1 LAADRPAEAPLARHA
16 ARLRALRAEPSTD
29 APHDPARLA
38 RIEHTRIEMLAQ
50 GPAIAATLAAAE
62 APLAALAGALRERPL
77 RQVVIAGCGDSWFV
91 GMAARHAFE
100 TLLGVPCAAS
110 QALDY
115 ALYDH
120 VAAGPETLVFGLSAG
135 GNTPAVMQAL
145 RAAAE
150 RGAVCVGLSNTPGSP
165 VLTAFDAGLVVHA
178 TRRGWPTQSS
188 TAAIALLVAT
198 AAALADARA
207 STPPHRL
214 AALDAALA
222 ALPSLVESVT
232 RASAAPIAAAADAF
246 AAARSVLFTGA
257 GPAFAAAAIGAAK
270 LRELGPIHATAT
282 PLEEMHHY
290 RAQKRGDPLM
300 LLAPDRAAR
309 ERALD
314 TALVGAAVG
323 GRTVAL
329 LGEDDA
335 EISALVEVALV
346 LPPVDPL
353 LAPVVFAVPLHL
365 FAHRF
370 AIARA
375 ALGLGYPGAWP
386 GEG

>member
-1 LAADRPAEAPLARHA
+1 MRHA
-16 ARLRALRAEPSTD
+16 ARLQALRAEPSTD
-29 APHDPARLA
+29 AARDPARLA
-38 RIEHTRIEMLAQ
+38 RVERTRVEMLAQ

-62 APLAALAGALRERPL
+62 APLAALLGALRDRPL
-77 RQVVIAGCGDSWFV
+77 RHVVIAGCGDSWFV
-91 GMAARHAFE
+91 GMAARRAFE
-100 TLLGVPCAAS
+100 LLLGVPCAA
-110 QALDY
+110 AEAFDY

-120 VAAGPETLVFGLSAG
+120 VTAGPDTLVFGLSAG
-135 GNTPAVMQAL
+135 GNTPAVMRAL

-150 RGAVCVGLSNTPGSP
+150 RGAFCVGLSNSPASP
-165 VLTAFDAGLVVHA
+165 VLTAFHAGLIVQA
-178 TRRGWPTQSS
+178 TRHGWPTQSS

-198 AAALADARA
+198 AAALAQARA
-207 STPPHRL
+207 SAPAERL
-214 AALDAALA
+214 FALHSALA

-232 RASAAPIAAAADAF
+232 RTAAAPMAAAADAF
-246 AAARSVLFTGA
+246 ASARSVLFTGA
-257 GPAFAAAAIGAAK
+257 GPAFAAAAMGAAK
-270 LRELGPIHATAT
+270 LRELAPIQASAT

-290 RAQKRGDPLM
+290 RAQKRGDPLI
-300 LLAPDRAAR
+300 LLLPDRAAR

-314 TALVGAAVG
+314 TVLVGAAVG

-335 EISALVEVALV
+335 EVAALTERAFV
-346 LPPVDPL
+346 LPPVDDL
-353 LAPVVFAVPLHL
+353 LAPILFAVPLHL

-370 AIARA
+370 AVARA

>member
-1 LAADRPAEAPLARHA
+1 LAADRPAEEVLARHA
-16 ARLRALRAEPSTD
+16 ARLRALRSEPSTD
-29 APHDPARLA
+29 APQDPARLA
-38 RIEHTRIEMLAQ
+38 RVERTRIEMLSQ
-50 GPAIAATLAAAE
+50 GPAIAATLAAAR
-62 APLAALAGALRERPL
+62 APLAALAGTLRDRPL

-100 TLLGVPCAAS
+100 TLLGVPCAAA

-150 RGAVCVGLSNTPGSP
+150 RGAVCVGLSNTPASP
-165 VLTAFDAGLVVHA
+165 ALTAFDAGLVVHA
-178 TRRGWPTQSS
+178 TRHGWPTQSS

-198 AAALADARA
+198 AAALAGARA
-207 STPPHRL
+207 SAPAHRL

-222 ALPSLVESVT
+222 ALPSLVETVT
-232 RASAAPIAAAADAF
+232 RMAGAPMATAADGCAAAPL
-246 AAARSVLFTGA
+246 VLFTGA

-270 LRELGPIHATAT
+270 LRELGPIHAIAT

-290 RAQKRGDPLM
+290 RAQKRGDPLL
-300 LLAPDRAAR
+300 LLAPDDASRG
-309 ERALD
+309 RALD

-329 LGEDDA
+329 LGEDDP
-335 EISALVEVALV
+335 EIAALVETALV

-353 LAPVVFAVPLHL
+353 LVPVAFAVPLHL

-370 AIARA
+370 AVTRA
-375 ALGLGYPGAWP
+375 ALGLGYRGALP